1 MFMVEIIFVNF
12 KVRCPRDAGAIR
24 EMQMRFAMHDTQLIP
39 APCGGCDELQGGKIC
54 YQCAA
59 AITKMF
65 AENPKLDVCEP
76 LVVNLQG

>member
-1 MFMVEIIFVNF
+1 MCKISFVNF
-12 KVRCPRDAGAIR
+12 KVRCPRGRGEIR
-24 EMQMRFAMHDTQLIP
+24 LMQMRFVEHEGRLIP

-54 YQCAA
+54 YQCTA

-76 LVVNLQG
+76 LAVNLQG